1 MAAFTLTLVNKAEKP
16 RAIGMIDGNQQ
27 TTDNGAEDFRR
38 NAFIVVLFNLFP
50 LALVLAGTWR
60 PFDVMA
66 FYWVEVIA
74 AGALAL
80 LRLGISLLQDI
91 GAKKWGAAIGH
102 AVSLVAMPLHFGF
115 FIVMT
120 CFLIGSFLPEGT
132 VQRKL
137 TGPLVPMEMVLE
149 NIDFWQWFMVVMAW
163 EAALFAYR
171 ATQGTA
177 RGFIASS
184 AAGDAYARLFILFG
198 SGFFGLL
205 LAMAFDARI
214 IGAVLLVAVK
224 TLVSL
229 GILYAKFK
237 YPPSAPQA

>member
-1 MAAFTLTLVNKAEKP
+1 MDMN
-16 RAIGMIDGNQQ
+16 IHHG
-27 TTDNGAEDFRR
+27 GAEDFRR

-50 LALVLAGTWR
+50 LVLVLTGEWR

-66 FYWVEVIA
+66 FYWAEVIA

-80 LRLGISLLQDI
+80 VRLLLSLLRDI
-91 GAKKWGAAIGH
+91 GAKKWGAAAGDAAALIG
-102 AVSLVAMPLHFGF
+102 MPIHFGF

-132 VQRKL
+132 ATRKL
-137 TGPLVPMEMVLE
+137 TGPLVPMEVVLE
-149 NIDFWQWFMVVMAW
+149 NIDFWKWFLIVAAW
-163 EAALFAYR
+163 EAALFVYR
-171 ATQGTA
+171 SVQGTA

-184 AAGDAYARLFILFG
+184 AVGDAYARLFILFG

-224 TLVSL
+224 TFVSI
-229 GILYAKFK
+229 GILYAKYK
-237 YPPSAPQA
+237 YPPAPEQA

>member
-1 MAAFTLTLVNKAEKP
+1 MT
-16 RAIGMIDGNQQ
+16 DGSGEIINA
-27 TTDNGAEDFRR
+27 TAEDFRR
-38 NAFIVVLFNLFP
+38 NAVIAVLFNIFP
-50 LALVLAGTWR
+50 LVLVLTGEWR

-74 AGALAL
+74 AGILAL
-80 LRLGISLLQDI
+80 LRMVMNLLHDI
-91 GAKKWGAAIGH
+91 GGKKWGDVVSH

-132 VQRKL
+132 PVRKL
-137 TGPLVPMEMVLE
+137 TGPLVPMELVLD
-149 NIDFWQWFMVVMAW
+149 NIDFWKWFMIVMAW
-163 EAALFAYR
+163 EAALFVYR
-171 ATQGTA
+171 ATQRDM

-184 AAGDAYARLFILFG
+184 AVGDAYARLFILFG

-205 LAMAFDARI
+205 IAMVIDARMA
-214 IGAVLLVAVK
+214 GAVLLVAVK

-237 YPPSAPQA
+237 YPPEAPQT

>member
-1 MAAFTLTLVNKAEKP
+1 MAFALTFVNNAEKP
-16 RAIGMIDGNQQ
+16 RAMRMIGDNQHI
-27 TTDNGAEDFRR
+27 TETVAEDFRR
-38 NAFIVVLFNLFP
+38 NAFIVVLFNIFP
-50 LALVLAGTWR
+50 LVLVLTGDWR
-60 PFDVMA
+60 PFDDMA

-74 AGALAL
+74 AGGLAL
-80 LRLGISLLQDI
+80 LRLGTSLLRDI
-91 GAKKWGAAIGH
+91 GAKKWGAATGH

-120 CFLIGSFLPEGT
+120 CFLVGSFLPEGT

-137 TGPLVPMEMVLE
+137 TGPLVPMETVLE
-149 NIDFWQWFMVVMAW
+149 NIDFWKWFMVVMAW
-163 EAALFAYR
+163 EAALFAYH
-171 ATQGTA
+171 ATQGIA
-177 RGFIASS
+177 RGFIVSS
-184 AAGDAYARLFILFG
+184 AVGDAYARLFILFG

-214 IGAVLLVAVK
+214 FGAVLLVAVK

-237 YPPSAPQA
+237 YPPAAAQT